1 MEERGG
7 RGEPQNNMTSTRK
20 GERGGAV
27 YFVQNSERRKI
38 IGNVVQNVRRHG
50 TRKQHKLDKGFH
62 CHKSTHAEFCDQVGS
77 SNMERL
83 HRSQNMFRCGL
94 NKPRTR
100 RGNEKQHTS
109 STKMNNFLKRLAT
122 HRMGISMG
130 PHGETLGD
138 SPQPCREC
146 AFASGL
152 YFSLHSIRE
161 HHTDK
166 TVKLF
171 AFFLTHF

>member
-1 MEERGG
+1 MFAATEHE
-7 RGEPQNNMTSTRK
+7 NSINSTRGFIATK
-20 GERGGAV
+20 ALMPNSVIKLARQTCNACIEA
-27 YFVQNSERRKI
+27 QNI
-38 IGNVVQNVRRHG
+38 
-50 TRKQHKLDKGFH
+50 
-62 CHKSTHAEFCDQVGS
+62 
-77 SNMERL
+77 
-83 HRSQNMFRCGL
+83 FRCGL

-100 RGNEKQHTS
+100 RGNGKQHTS
-109 STKMNNFLKRLAT
+109 SAKMNHFLKCLAN
-122 HRMGISMG
+122 HSMGISMG